1 VAAVAGLPWKHF
13 RAPLGS
19 IVIGTFLVVAEPAF
33 RANETAGEANNAKN
47 AKATVTEV
55 IDMGKAPL
63 WFGRFAMLCCGHS
76 MGPMIPFFFE
86 QGAAPLRRRRTF
98 TPEFRGSPLRRRDC
112 RARIGL
118 QS

>member
-1 VAAVAGLPWKHF
+1 MAAVAGLPWKHF

-55 IDMGKAPL
+55 IDMGGL
-63 WFGRFAMLCCGHS
+63 HYGSDVSRCFAADIPW
-76 MGPMIPFFFE
+76 GP
-86 QGAAPLRRRRTF
+86 
-98 TPEFRGSPLRRRDC
+98 
-112 RARIGL
+112 
-118 QS
+118 

>member
-1 VAAVAGLPWKHF
+1 
-13 RAPLGS
+13 
-19 IVIGTFLVVAEPAF
+19 VIGTFPVVAEPAF

-55 IDMGKAPL
+55 IDMGSSIMVQTFRDAL
-63 WFGRFAMLCCGHS
+63 
-76 MGPMIPFFFE
+76 
-86 QGAAPLRRRRTF
+86 LRVPQTF